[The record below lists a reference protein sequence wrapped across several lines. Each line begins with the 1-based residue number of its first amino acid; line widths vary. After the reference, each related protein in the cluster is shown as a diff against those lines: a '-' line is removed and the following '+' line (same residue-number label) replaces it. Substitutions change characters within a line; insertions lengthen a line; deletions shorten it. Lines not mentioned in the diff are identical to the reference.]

1 MTARLPSLF
10 SVTLLSTALLVAPA
24 MAAAPAP
31 NPTPAEAKAMLDQA
45 IAYYKEHGREDA
57 LDAFNK
63 RKAPFSDR
71 TLYVFCIGPDK
82 KLVADGEYREYVGQS
97 ADLIKD
103 SSGKMLG
110 QAMLDAAAGPG
121 ELHYSFF
128 NPATQLIEP
137 KMAYLAK
144 AGTDVCGVGTYDPK

>member
-1 MTARLPSLF
+1 MINRFSL
-10 SVTLLSTALLVAPA
+10 LLSVALLAGPA
-24 MAAAPAP
+24 LAATPA
-31 NPTPAEAKAMLDQA
+31 NTPTPAEAKAMLDKA
-45 IAYYKEHGREDA
+45 AAYYKEHGRADA
-57 LDAFNK
+57 LDAFNT

-103 SSGKMLG
+103 ASGKMLG
-110 QAMLDAAAGPG
+110 QAMLDAATGPG
-121 ELHYSFF
+121 EIHYSFF

-137 KMAYLAK
+137 KMAYLTK
-144 AGTDVCGVGTYDPK
+144 VDTDVCGVGVYDPK

>member
-1 MTARLPSLF
+1 MTIRFGISIVF
-10 SVTLLSTALLVAPA
+10 ALLAGPA
-24 MAAAPAP
+24 LAAAPA
-31 NPTPAEAKAMLDQA
+31 NAPTPAEAKAMLDKA
-45 IAYYKEHGREDA
+45 VAYYKEHGRKDA
-57 LDAFNK
+57 LAAFST

-144 AGTDVCGVGTYDPK
+144 VESDVCGVGVYDPK

>member
-1 MTARLPSLF
+1 MTIRFGISIVL
-10 SVTLLSTALLVAPA
+10 ALLAAPA
-24 MAAAPAP
+24 LAAAPA
-31 NPTPAEAKAMLDQA
+31 NTPTPAEAKAMLEKA
-45 IAYYKEHGREDA
+45 VAYYKDHGRKDA
-57 LDAFNK
+57 LDAFNT

-103 SSGKMLG
+103 ASGKMLG

-121 ELHYSFF
+121 EIHYTFF
-128 NPATQLIEP
+128 NPATQLMEP

-144 AGTDVCGVGTYDPK
+144 VDTDVCGVGVYDPKK

>member
-1 MTARLPSLF
+1 MTIRFGASIFL
-10 SVTLLSTALLVAPA
+10 ALLTAPA
-24 MAAAPAP
+24 LAAAPA
-31 NPTPAEAKAMLDQA
+31 NTPTPAEAKAMLDKA
-45 IAYYKEHGREDA
+45 VAYYKEHGRADA
-57 LDAFNK
+57 LKAFNT

-82 KLVADGEYREYVGQS
+82 KLVADGEYREYIGQS

-103 SSGKMLG
+103 ASGKMLG

-121 ELHYSFF
+121 EIHYTFF
-128 NPATQLIEP
+128 NPATQLMEP

-144 AGTDVCGVGTYDPK
+144 VESDVCGVGVYDPKK

>member
-1 MTARLPSLF
+1 MTIRSGISIVF
-10 SVTLLSTALLVAPA
+10 ALLAGPA
-24 MAAAPAP
+24 LAAAPA
-31 NPTPAEAKAMLDQA
+31 NAPTPAEAKAMLDKA
-45 IAYYKEHGREDA
+45 VAYYKEHGRKDA
-57 LDAFNK
+57 LAAFST

-121 ELHYSFF
+121 EIHYSFF

-137 KMAYLAK
+137 KMAYLTK
-144 AGTDVCGVGTYDPK
+144 VESDVCGVGVYDPK

>member
-1 MTARLPSLF
+1 MINRFSL
-10 SVTLLSTALLVAPA
+10 LLSFAFLAGPA
-24 MAAAPAP
+24 IAAAPA
-31 NPTPAEAKAMLDQA
+31 NSPTPGEARAMLDKA
-45 IAYYKEHGREDA
+45 VAYYQAHGRKDA
-57 LDAFNK
+57 LDAFNT
-63 RKAPFSDR
+63 RKAPFLDR

-103 SSGKMLG
+103 ASGKMLG

-144 AGTDVCGVGTYDPK
+144 AGDDVCGVGVYDPK

>member
-1 MTARLPSLF
+1 MAIRFGISA
-10 SVTLLSTALLVAPA
+10 VLLLLTGPAL
-24 MAAAPAP
+24 AAASA
-31 NPTPAEAKAMLDQA
+31 NTPTPAEAKAMLDKA
-45 IAYYKEHGREDA
+45 VAYYKDHGRADA
-57 LDAFNK
+57 LKAFNT

-121 ELHYSFF
+121 EIHYSFF
-128 NPATQLIEP
+128 NPATHLIEP
-137 KMAYLAK
+137 KMAYLTK
-144 AGTDVCGVGTYDPK
+144 VESDVCGVGVYDPKK

>member
-1 MTARLPSLF
+1 MIKRFSLI
-10 SVTLLSTALLVAPA
+10 LSFALLASPVL
-24 MAAAPAP
+24 AAAPA
-31 NPTPAEAKAMLDQA
+31 NAPTPVEAKAMLEKA
-45 IAYYKEHGREDA
+45 VAYYKEHGRKDA
-57 LDAFNK
+57 MDAFNT
-63 RKAPFSDR
+63 RKPPFSDR

-121 ELHYSFF
+121 GLHYSFF

-137 KMAYLAK
+137 KMAYLK
-144 AGTDVCGVGTYDPK
+144 KVDSDVCGVGVYDPK

>member
-1 MTARLPSLF
+1 MINRFSLLLAF
-10 SVTLLSTALLVAPA
+10 SALTGPA
-24 MAAAPAP
+24 LAAAPV
-31 NPTPAEAKAMLDQA
+31 NTPTPAEAKAMLDKA
-45 IAYYKEHGREDA
+45 IAYYKDHGRKDA
-57 LDAFNK
+57 LDAFNT

-110 QAMLDAAAGPG
+110 QAMLDAASGPG
-121 ELHYSFF
+121 EIHYSFF
-128 NPATQLIEP
+128 NPATHLIEP
-137 KMAYLAK
+137 KMAYLTK
-144 AGTDVCGVGTYDPK
+144 VETDVCGVGVYDPK

>member
-1 MTARLPSLF
+1 MAARSSIAISLM
-10 SVTLLSTALLVAPA
+10 LLAAP
-24 MAAAPAP
+24 AAAPAFAAAP
-31 NPTPAEAKAMLDQA
+31 ANTPTPAEAKSMLDKA
-45 IAYYKEHGREDA
+45 VAYYKAHGRKDA

-82 KLVADGEYREYVGQS
+82 KLAADGEYREYIGQS

-121 ELHYSFF
+121 ELHYSWF
-128 NPATQLIEP
+128 NPATRLIEP
-137 KMAYLAK
+137 KMAYLTK
-144 AGTDVCGVGTYDPK
+144 VESDVCGVGTYDPK